1 LADGPI
7 YDLPNSQGTPKVTRE
22 RRKLAAIVALDAVGY
37 SRLMERDESGTLGL
51 LTAHRTERLEP
62 ALARH
67 GGRLIKLLGDG
78 ALAEFASVVDAL
90 NAAIE
95 FQRAMTSANLDSRD
109 DERIAFRIGIHVGDV
124 IIDGDD
130 LYGDGMNVAARL
142 EGQAPPGGILISGNA
157 RDAAVNRVSAEF
169 RDLGRLTLKNIDRPV
184 QAFQVIFDRKDREAV
199 DAERTESRLS
209 APSSGAA
216 SDVSSIAVRPFT
228 VLSDE
233 RELQFLADGL
243 GEDVIA
249 LLARVPGF
257 FVIAKASSFEF
268 RNPDIQTSAIAQ
280 QLGVRYVLGGS
291 VRALGGQIRLSAQ
304 LADAASGR
312 VLWSRQFDAERSDA
326 INLQDDIARDIIV
339 ELQPALT
346 RAEIAV
352 IRRQRPE
359 NIGAWGF
366 YHQAGGVLAA
376 NGWNARSVEDAVGFL
391 RHALEL
397 DANFALARA
406 QLALLTALAQNT
418 ALIERSKTLHEEA
431 VAAAELAIADDSG
444 SSEVLGYAGCA
455 IADLG
460 DTSRGAEIL
469 KQAVEL
475 DPSNA
480 QAQVALGAA
489 LALSGDLDG
498 GIACMRHGI
507 KLSPRD
513 RRLAFW
519 GWALGGFLMRAKQ
532 PAEALEQA
540 RLAARR
546 DPRLFLPPVL
556 ETLAHAALGQTDA
569 ARISLIS
576 ARRLRPELTLREIEI
591 SHGRYAAKILADLWT
606 EASPST

>member
-1 LADGPI
+1 
-7 YDLPNSQGTPKVTRE
+7 
-22 RRKLAAIVALDAVGY
+22 
-37 SRLMERDESGTLGL
+37 MERDERGTLAT
-51 LTAHRTERLEP
+51 LTEHRTERLEP
-62 ALARH
+62 TLARH
-67 GGRLIKLLGDG
+67 GGRLIKLIGDG
-78 ALAEFASVVDAL
+78 ALVEFGSVVDAL

-95 FQRAMTSANLDSRD
+95 FQRSMTSANLDRRD
-109 DERIAFRIGIHVGDV
+109 DERIVFRIGVHVGDV
-124 IIDGDD
+124 IVDGDD

-142 EGQAPPGGILISGNA
+142 EGHAPPGGILISGNA
-157 RDAAVNRVSAEF
+157 KDAVVNRVSAEF
-169 RDLGRLTLKNIDRPV
+169 RDLGRLPLKNIERPV
-184 QAFQVIFDRKDREAV
+184 QAFQVMFDHEERQGA
-199 DAERTESRLS
+199 DAERLKTGIV
-209 APSSGAA
+209 PSSDAA
-216 SDVSSIAVRPFT
+216 SDLSSIAVRPFT
-228 VLSDE
+228 VLSDD

-243 GEDVIA
+243 AEDVIA

-268 RNPDIQTSAIAQ
+268 RNPDIPISVIAQ

-291 VRALGGQIRLSAQ
+291 VRALGGQIRLAAQ
-304 LADAASGR
+304 LAETASGR
-312 VLWSRQFDAERSDA
+312 VLWSGQFDTERSSA
-326 INLQDDIARDIIV
+326 IDLQDEIARGIIV

-366 YHQAGGVLAA
+366 YHQAGGALAA
-376 NGWNARSVEDAVGFL
+376 NGWNARSVEEARGFL

-406 QLALLTALAQNT
+406 QLALLMALAQNT
-418 ALIERSKTLHEEA
+418 ALIEPSNSLRDEA
-431 VAAAELAIADDSG
+431 VAAAELAIADDGG

-455 IADLG
+455 ISDLG
-460 DTSRGAEIL
+460 DTNRGAEIL

-489 LALSGDLDG
+489 LALSGDLDS
-498 GIACMRHGI
+498 GIARMKQGI

-519 GWALGGFLMRAKQ
+519 GWALGGFLMRAKR
-532 PAEALEQA
+532 PAEALEEA
-540 RLAARR
+540 KLAARR

-556 ETLAHAALGQTDA
+556 ETLAHIALGQTDA
-569 ARISLIS
+569 AKISLVS

-591 SHGRYAAKILADLWT
+591 SHGRRAVKALADLWT
-606 EASPST
+606 EAPLA

>member
-1 LADGPI
+1 L
-7 YDLPNSQGTPKVTRE
+7 TRE
-22 RRKLAAIVALDAVGY
+22 RRKLAAIVALDVVGY
-37 SRLMERDESGTLGL
+37 SRLMERDESRTLST
-51 LTAHRTERLEP
+51 LTEHRTERLEP
-62 ALARH
+62 VLAQH
-67 GGRLIKLLGDG
+67 GGRLIKLIGDG
-78 ALAEFASVVDAL
+78 ALVEFASVVDAL

-95 FQRAMTSANLDSRD
+95 FQRAMSKANLDRRD
-109 DERIAFRIGIHVGDV
+109 DEPIAFRIGVHIGDV

-157 RDAAVNRVSAEF
+157 RDAVMNRVSAEF
-169 RDLGRLTLKNIDRPV
+169 RDLGSLTLKNIERPV
-184 QAFQVIFDRKDREAV
+184 RAFQVVFDHEERQGG
-199 DAERTESRLS
+199 DAERLKPRLAGS
-209 APSSGAA
+209 PSGAA
-216 SDVSSIAVRPFT
+216 LDVSSIAVRPFT

-243 GEDVIA
+243 AEDVIA

-268 RNPDIQTSAIAQ
+268 RNPNIPTSVIAQ

-291 VRALGGQIRLSAQ
+291 VRALGGQIRLAAQ
-304 LADAASGR
+304 LAEAVSGR
-312 VLWSRQFDAERSDA
+312 VLWSRQFDTERGSA
-326 INLQDDIARDIIV
+326 IDLQDEITRGIIV

-366 YHQAGGVLAA
+366 YHQAGGALAA
-376 NGWNARSVEDAVGFL
+376 NGWNARSVAEARGYL
-391 RHALEL
+391 QHALEL

-406 QLALLTALAQNT
+406 QLALLIALAQNA
-418 ALIERSKTLHEEA
+418 ALIEPSKLLHEEA
-431 VAAAELAIADDSG
+431 VAAAELAIADDGG

-455 IADLG
+455 ISDLG

-498 GIACMRHGI
+498 GIARMRQGI

-519 GWALGGFLMRAKQ
+519 GWALGGFLMRAKR
-532 PAEALEQA
+532 PAEALEEA
-540 RLAARR
+540 KLAARR

-556 ETLAHAALGQTDA
+556 ETLAHIALGQTDA
-569 ARISLIS
+569 AKISLVS
-576 ARRLRPELTLREIEI
+576 ARRLCPELTLREIEI
-591 SHGRYAAKILADLWT
+591 SHGRRAVKALADLWT
-606 EASPST
+606 EAPLA

>member
-1 LADGPI
+1 L
-7 YDLPNSQGTPKVTRE
+7 TRE

-37 SRLMERDESGTLGL
+37 SRLMERYESRTLAM
-51 LTAHRTERLEP
+51 LTEHRIERLEP
-62 ALARH
+62 ALAHH
-67 GGRLIKLLGDG
+67 GGRLIKLIGDG

-95 FQRAMTSANLDSRD
+95 FQRAMSRANLDRRD
-109 DERIAFRIGIHVGDV
+109 DERIAFRIGVHIGDV

-130 LYGDGMNVAARL
+130 LYGDGMNIAARL

-157 RDAAVNRVSAEF
+157 RDAVVNRVSAEF
-169 RDLGRLTLKNIDRPV
+169 RDLGSLTLKNIERPV
-184 QAFQVIFDRKDREAV
+184 QAFQVIFDHEERQGG
-199 DAERTESRLS
+199 DAEPLEPRLA
-209 APSSGAA
+209 APSSNAA
-216 SDVSSIAVRPFT
+216 FDVSSIAVRPFT

-243 GEDVIA
+243 AEDVIA

-257 FVIAKASSFEF
+257 FVISKASSFEF
-268 RNPDIQTSAIAQ
+268 RNPDIPTSVIAR

-291 VRALGGQIRLSAQ
+291 VRALGGQIRLAAQ
-304 LADAASGR
+304 LAEAVSGR
-312 VLWSRQFDAERSDA
+312 VLWSGQFDTERSSA
-326 INLQDDIARDIIV
+326 IDLQDEITRGIIV

-366 YHQAGGVLAA
+366 YHQAGGALAA
-376 NGWNARSVEDAVGFL
+376 NGWNARSVEEARGYL
-391 RHALEL
+391 QHALEL

-406 QLALLTALAQNT
+406 QLALLMALAQNT
-418 ALIERSKTLHEEA
+418 ALIEPSKSLHEEA
-431 VAAAELAIADDSG
+431 VAAAELAIADDGG

-455 IADLG
+455 ISDLG

-480 QAQVALGAA
+480 QAQVAIGAA

-498 GIACMRHGI
+498 GIARMRQGI

-519 GWALGGFLMRAKQ
+519 GWALGGFLLRAKR
-532 PAEALEQA
+532 PTEALEEA
-540 RLAARR
+540 KLAARR

-556 ETLAHAALGQTDA
+556 ETLAHVALGQIDA
-569 ARISLIS
+569 AKISLIS

-591 SHGRYAAKILADLWT
+591 SHGRRAVRALADLWT
-606 EASPST
+606 EAS

>member
-1 LADGPI
+1 M
-7 YDLPNSQGTPKVTRE
+7 TRE
-22 RRKLAAIVALDAVGY
+22 RRKLAAIMVLDAVGY
-37 SRLMERDESGTLGL
+37 SRLMERDESGTLAI
-51 LTAHRTERLEP
+51 LTEHRSARLEP
-62 ALARH
+62 ALGRH
-67 GGRLIKLLGDG
+67 GGRLVKLIGDG

-95 FQRAMTSANLDSRD
+95 FQRAMTRANLDRPD
-109 DERIAFRIGIHVGDV
+109 DERISFRIGIHVGDV

-130 LYGDGMNVAARL
+130 LYGDGVNVASRL
-142 EGQAPPGGILISGNA
+142 EGQAQPGGILISGNA
-157 RDAAVNRVSAEF
+157 RDAVLNRASAEF
-169 RDLGRLTLKNIDRPV
+169 LDLGRLTLKNIQRPV
-184 QAFQVIFDRKDREAV
+184 QAFQVIFKHEDREGDEATEIMAGPAV
-199 DAERTESRLS
+199 RPT
-209 APSSGAA
+209 GAA

-257 FVIAKASSFEF
+257 FVISKASSFEF
-268 RNPDIQTSAIAQ
+268 RNPDVPTSAIAR
-280 QLGVRYVLGGS
+280 QLGVRYILGGS
-291 VRALGGQIRLSAQ
+291 VRALGEKIRLSAQ

-312 VLWSRQFDAERSDA
+312 VLWSGQFDAERSDA
-326 INLQDDIARDIIV
+326 INLQDEITRGIVV

-346 RAEIAV
+346 KAEIAV

-359 NIGAWGF
+359 NVGTWGF
-366 YHQAGGVLAA
+366 YHQAAGVLAA
-376 NGWNARSVEDAVGFL
+376 NGWNPRSVEEARGFL
-391 RHALEL
+391 QRAIEL
-397 DANFALARA
+397 DPKFALARA
-406 QLALLTALAQNT
+406 QLSLLTALAQNT
-418 ALIERSKTLHEEA
+418 ALIKRTDAVCEEA
-431 VAAAELAIADDSG
+431 ITAAELAIADDGG

-460 DTSRGAEIL
+460 DASRGREIL

-480 QAQVALGAA
+480 QAQVALGAS
-489 LALSGDLDG
+489 LALLGDLDG

-519 GWALGGFLMRAKQ
+519 GWALGVYLMRAKRL
-532 PAEALEQA
+532 AEALEEA

-546 DPRLFLPPVL
+546 DPRLFLPPLL
-556 ETLAHAALGQTDA
+556 EALVHAALGQTDA
-569 ARISLIS
+569 AKISLIS
-576 ARRLRPELTLREIEI
+576 ARRLRPELTLRDVEI
-591 SHGRYAAKILADLWT
+591 SHGRRAVNTLADLWA
-606 EASPST
+606 EVRP

>member
-1 LADGPI
+1 L
-7 YDLPNSQGTPKVTRE
+7 TRE
-22 RRKLAAIVALDAVGY
+22 RRKLAAIVALDVVGY
-37 SRLMERDESGTLGL
+37 SRLMERDEGGTLAT
-51 LTAHRTERLEP
+51 LTEHRTERLKP
-62 ALARH
+62 TLARH
-67 GGRLIKLLGDG
+67 GGRLIKLIGDG
-78 ALAEFASVVDAL
+78 ALVEFGSVVDAL

-95 FQRAMTSANLDSRD
+95 FQRSMTSANLDRRN
-109 DERIAFRIGIHVGDV
+109 DERIVFRIGVHVGDV

-142 EGQAPPGGILISGNA
+142 EGHAPPGGILISGNA
-157 RDAAVNRVSAEF
+157 KDAVVNRVSAEF
-169 RDLGRLTLKNIDRPV
+169 RDLGRIPLKNIERPV
-184 QAFQVIFDRKDREAV
+184 QAFQVMFDHEERQGT
-199 DAERTESRLS
+199 DAERLKTGI
-209 APSSGAA
+209 AVPASGAA
-216 SDVSSIAVRPFT
+216 SDVPSIAVRPFT
-228 VLSDE
+228 VLADD

-243 GEDVIA
+243 AEDVIA

-268 RNPDIQTSAIAQ
+268 RNPDIPISVIAQ

-291 VRALGGQIRLSAQ
+291 VRAFGGQIRLAAQ
-304 LADAASGR
+304 LSETARGR
-312 VLWSRQFDAERSDA
+312 VLWSGQFDTERSSA
-326 INLQDDIARDIIV
+326 IDLQDQIARGIIV

-366 YHQAGGVLAA
+366 YHQAGGALAA
-376 NGWNARSVEDAVGFL
+376 SGWNGRSVEEARGFL
-391 RHALEL
+391 RQALEL

-406 QLALLTALAQNT
+406 QLALLMALAQNT
-418 ALIERSKTLHEEA
+418 ALIEPSKSLHEEA
-431 VAAAELAIADDSG
+431 VAAAELAIADDGG

-455 IADLG
+455 ISDLG
-460 DTSRGAEIL
+460 DTNRGAEIL

-498 GIACMRHGI
+498 GIARMKQGI

-519 GWALGGFLMRAKQ
+519 GWALGGFLMRANR
-532 PAEALEQA
+532 PAEALEEA

-556 ETLAHAALGQTDA
+556 ETLAHVALGQTDA
-569 ARISLIS
+569 AKISLVS
-576 ARRLRPELTLREIEI
+576 ARRLRSELTLHEIEI
-591 SHGRYAAKILADLWT
+591 SHGRRAVKTLADLWT
-606 EASPST
+606 EAPLA